1 MSDRCLACGCGEAG
15 VTRRYAR
22 LDAAFCDARC
32 QARFQRAVTGTPLG
46 VKGVKGGKLRDDDSS
61 DSDTSSSSEEEKL
74 MRWPKKYE
82 VFELDYEGRYR
93 AEKTDVFPRLNFVRE
108 THVAAIYDRENAH
121 DDYGNATVWMPFLR
135 EYVGYT
141 GREKIYGPV
150 WLFPKNA
157 AVKFTNSERSALGR
171 ALDAESNRLIDADP
185 YYMRR
190 K

>member
-1 MSDRCLACGCGEAG
+1 